1 MYSFSIAN
9 NKGGVGKT
17 TLSVSI
23 AAELAKKGR
32 VLLIDCDPQ
41 GNTTGSLLKSYNHE
55 FADVLFGKCTAEEA
69 IMETEFPN
77 LYVMPTVSLDTS
89 NPNSLNQLRLYKST
103 LAANNP
109 NAIRKIVK
117 SLADKFDYCVFDTCP
132 AFDPFEENIMAAC
145 DEVIT
150 VMLMDVFSVDG
161 LTIFKENLRDFK
173 ERKEM
178 ENPKFS
184 KIILNSCNKSITLHK
199 KILEEMDKQENF
211 DCFVVPQD
219 QAFKRAQSI
228 QKPIQYLTKEEG
240 EGKQETLEALSVI
253 ANNL

>member
-32 VLLIDCDPQ
+32 VLLVDCDPQ

-69 IMETEFPN
+69 IMETEFQN
-77 LYVMPTVSLDTS
+77 LFVLPTVSLDTS
-89 NPNSLNQLRLYKST
+89 NPNSLNQLRLYKTT

-109 NAIRKIVK
+109 NAIRKMVK
-117 SLADKFDYCVFDTCP
+117 SISDKFDYCVFDTCP

-199 KILEEMDKQENF
+199 KILEEMDAQEQF

-240 EGKQETLEALSVI
+240 EGKKETLDALSVI

>member
-1 MYSFSIAN
+1 MYAFSIAN

-17 TLSVSI
+17 TISVSI
-23 AAELAKKGR
+23 AAELAKKSK
-32 VLLIDCDPQ
+32 VLVVDCDPQ
-41 GNTTGSLLKSYNHE
+41 GNATGSLLQSYNYE
-55 FADVLFGKCTAEEA
+55 LADVLMGKCSVEDA
-69 IMETEFPN
+69 IMSTDFSN
-77 LYVMPTVSLDTS
+77 LFVLPTVSLDKS
-89 NPNSLNQLRLYKST
+89 NPNSINQLRLYKTT

-117 SLADKFDYCVFDTCP
+117 SLTAKFDYIVFDTSP

-161 LTIFKENLRDFK
+161 LTIFKENLADFK
-173 ERKEM
+173 ERKECS
-178 ENPKFS
+178 NPKFS
-184 KIILNSCNKSITLHK
+184 KIILNSCNKTITLHK
-199 KILEEMDKQENF
+199 KILEEMDAQENF

-219 QAFKRAQSI
+219 QAFKRSQSI

-240 EGKQETLEALSVI
+240 EAKTDTLQALSVI
-253 ANNL
+253 ASNI

>member
-1 MYSFSIAN
+1 MYAFSIAN

-17 TLSVSI
+17 TLSVSL
-23 AAELAKKGR
+23 AAELAKRAR
-32 VLLIDCDPQ
+32 VLIIDCDPQ
-41 GNTTGSLLKSYNHE
+41 GNTTGSLLTSYNNE

-69 IMETEFPN
+69 IMPTEYNN
-77 LYVMPTVSLDTS
+77 LFVMPTVSLDKS
-89 NPNSLNQLRLYKST
+89 NPNSLNQLRLYKTT

-109 NAIRKIVK
+109 NAIRKMVK
-117 SLADKFDYCVFDTCP
+117 SLADKFDYVVFDTSP

-145 DEVIT
+145 DEVVT

-161 LTIFKENLRDFK
+161 LTIFKENLADFK

-199 KILEEMDKQENF
+199 KILEEMDAQDNF

-240 EGKQETLEALSVI
+240 EGKAETLEALSVI
-253 ANNL
+253 ANNI